1 MKTKLLL
8 GCSFGS
14 SLLMG
19 GCIDVNKASNTATQ
33 QKPNVIFIV
42 ADDLGYGDI
51 SCYGEKNN
59 LHSPCGQPC
68 RKRYSLYGCS
78 FGGSYQYPVTIFAL
92 HRSLQLATKR
102 HRYRCG

>member
-14 SLLMG
+14 SLLTG
-19 GCIDVNKASNTATQ
+19 GCIDVNKAANTATQ

-51 SCYGEKNN
+51 IC
-59 LHSPCGQPC
+59 
-68 RKRYSLYGCS
+68 
-78 FGGSYQYPVTIFAL
+78 
-92 HRSLQLATKR
+92 
-102 HRYRCG
+102 